1 MKSFI
6 NNSNEKEKLFLNNRK
21 ESNATSST
29 CDNTIIY
36 SSVKIKKH
44 VTFAE
49 NFVEEIEVESWKKY
63 NEDISLSIPYPW
75 ELEAEFNKKKKK
87 EKIKCFCI
95 LF

>member
-6 NNSNEKEKLFLNNRK
+6 NSNDNEKLIFKNRK

-63 NEDISLSIPYPW
+63 NEDVSLSTPYPW
-75 ELEAEFNKKKKK
+75 ELEEEFNKKKNK

>member
-6 NNSNEKEKLFLNNRK
+6 NHIENEKLFLNIRK

-36 SSVKIKKH
+36 SSIKTKKH

-49 NFVEEIEVESWKKY
+49 NFVEEIKVESWKKY
-63 NEDISLSIPYPW
+63 NEDVSLSIPYPW
-75 ELEAEFNKKKKK
+75 ELEEEFNKKKKK
-87 EKIKCFCI
+87 ENIKCFCI

>member
-6 NNSNEKEKLFLNNRK
+6 NHNENEKLFLNIRK

-36 SSVKIKKH
+36 SSIKTKKH

-63 NEDISLSIPYPW
+63 NEDVSLSIPYPW
-75 ELEAEFNKKKKK
+75 ELEEEFNKKQKK

>member
-36 SSVKIKKH
+36 SSVPLFGARFMADG
-44 VTFAE
+44 FAE
-49 NFVEEIEVESWKKY
+49 
-63 NEDISLSIPYPW
+63 
-75 ELEAEFNKKKKK
+75 
-87 EKIKCFCI
+87 
-95 LF
+95 

>member
-6 NNSNEKEKLFLNNRK
+6 NSNEKEKLFLNIRK

-63 NEDISLSIPYPW
+63 NEDVSLSIPYPW
-75 ELEAEFNKKKKK
+75 ELEEEFNKKKKK